1 MTDSTLD
8 KTGVIAALAAFLFWG
23 LAPIYFQAMHSVG
36 AWEVLAHRVLWSVP
50 VLLLFLA
57 VRDGR
62 NIWNKLRLPLK
73 SVLWLFVSA
82 ILIAINW
89 LVFVWAVAN
98 EHILDTSLGYFSS
111 PLLSVL
117 MGFLILKEKL
127 QPLQAVAIVIAAA
140 GTIYLAFYLGR
151 PPWIAITL
159 ALSFSLYGLVRKRLT
174 VGPMLGLLWET
185 MLMLLPALVYL
196 TWQTI
201 HAEQQFLK
209 TTVGIDILLI
219 GSGLVTVLPLIWF
232 NVAAQ
237 KLPLSILG
245 FLNYLAPCI
254 SFMVAVFLFGETFT
268 NGHAVA
274 FICIW
279 TALALVSVEP
289 YRRARR
295 RLSGGNVG

>member
-1 MTDSTLD
+1 MTDHTLD
-8 KTGVIAALAAFLFWG
+8 RNGVIAALAAFVFWG
-23 LAPIYFQAMHSVG
+23 LAPIYFHALHSVS

-57 VRDGR
+57 IRDGR
-62 NIWNKLRLPLK
+62 KIWSKLHLPLK
-73 SVLWLFVSA
+73 SVAWLFVSA
-82 ILIAINW
+82 LLIAINW

-117 MGFLILKEKL
+117 MGFLILKESL
-127 QPLQAVAIVIAAA
+127 QPIKVIAIVIAAA
-140 GTIYLAFYLGR
+140 GTVYLAWYLGR
-151 PPWIAITL
+151 PPWIAISL

-185 MLMLLPALVYL
+185 LLMLLPALVFVS
-196 TWQTI
+196 WQNLKGNP
-201 HAEQQFLK
+201 QFLHA
-209 TTVGIDILLI
+209 THGIDFLLI
-219 GSGLVTVLPLIWF
+219 GSGLITVLPLIWF

-245 FLNYLAPCI
+245 FFNYLAPSI
-254 SFMVAVFLFGETFT
+254 SFLIAVFLFGETFT
-268 NGHAVA
+268 QGHAVA

-279 TALALVSVEP
+279 SALVLVSIEP
-289 YRRARR
+289 FRRAKR
-295 RLSGGNVG
+295 RLSGGNAG

>member
-8 KTGVIAALAAFLFWG
+8 RNGVIAALAAFSFWG

-36 AWEVLAHRVLWSVP
+36 PWEVLAHRVLWSVP

-57 VRDGR
+57 VRDGK

-73 SVLWLFVSA
+73 SVLWLFVSSV
-82 ILIAINW
+82 LIAINW

-127 QPLQAVAIVIAAA
+127 QPLQAVAIAIAAA
-140 GTIYLAFYLGR
+140 GTVYLAFYLGR

-174 VGPMLGLLWET
+174 VGPMVGLLWET
-185 MLMLLPALVYL
+185 LLMLLPALAYIA
-196 TWQTI
+196 WQTFN
-201 HAEQQFLK
+201 AGQQFLQSSL
-209 TTVGIDILLI
+209 GIDFLLI
-219 GSGLVTVLPLIWF
+219 GSGLITVLPLIWF

-245 FLNYLAPCI
+245 FFNYLAPCI

-289 YRRARR
+289 YRRARK